1 MKVKLPVVTKNEI
14 IDGRRVFE
22 SGEREFELDL
32 SLGCQMRWEAKFPA
46 LAEKETFVDYSSR
59 LQKLKSENTAVILSK
74 IKVVYCLF
82 DTAMS
87 FTDFLKMFDFT
98 NIEFT
103 EKLLARLDEFF
114 TLILNSATEKN

>member
-32 SLGCQMRWEAKFPA
+32 SLVCQMRWEAKFPA

-82 DTAMS
+82 DTSMS

-103 EKLLARLDEFF
+103 EKLLARLDEIF

>member
-32 SLGCQMRWEAKFPA
+32 SLVCQMRWEAKFPA

-87 FTDFLKMFDFT
+87 FTVFLKMFDFT
-98 NIEFT
+98 NVEFT
-103 EKLLARLDEFF
+103 EKLLARLDEIF